1 MGHIP
6 SIQRDS
12 VPSQIT
18 IAAVKTQ
25 VISEA
30 DQLVSSDK
38 ESAASR
44 SMVLLIGLHPSE
56 TTDVHRDVFR
66 ALPDLVYM

>member
-1 MGHIP
+1 MGHTP

-30 DQLVSSDK
+30 DQLVSSGK

-44 SMVLLIGLHPSE
+44 SMVPLIGLHP
-56 TTDVHRDVFR
+56 
-66 ALPDLVYM
+66 